1 MEGKMTAGEAADFL
15 GVTIQA
21 VHKQLK
27 SKSLEFSKNQNRVFF
42 SHETARQLFKIPF
55 QQKTVAFQI
64 VKGGTGKTSL
74 VYSIATRANLYGAR
88 VLCIDLDQQGNL
100 TQAFKVNPEESPAM
114 IDVIREGKPIEEA
127 MVHVSAGLDLIPS
140 RIENAI
146 LDNAI
151 ILGKHALAHVY
162 KKLLDPLKQKYDLI
176 IIDCPPALG
185 QSVAAVALAVD
196 EIVSPV
202 TPEKF
207 CLSGLKITTQELNG
221 LEDSYN
227 HKINMRIVVN
237 KFDSRTSLS
246 HEVLST
252 LIKHPVYG
260 AKMYKTYV
268 RTNQEFPNSI
278 ARGQSVFDSLKMTTA
293 KEDIDLLTRELLEIT
308 APSENKDSVS
318 LGTLEEV
325 GTEKAVA

>member
-1 MEGKMTAGEAADFL
+1 M
-15 GVTIQA
+15 
-21 VHKQLK
+21 
-27 SKSLEFSKNQNRVFF
+27 
-42 SHETARQLFKIPF
+42 
-55 QQKTVAFQI
+55 
-64 VKGGTGKTSL
+64 
-74 VYSIATRANLYGAR
+74 RANLYGAK

-100 TQAFKVNPEESPAM
+100 TQAFNINPEELPAM
-114 IDVIREGKPIEEA
+114 IDVIREGRAIEDA
-127 MVHVSAGLDLIPS
+127 IVHVGEGLDLIPS

-151 ILGKHALAHVY
+151 ILGKYALTHVY
-162 KKLLDPLKQKYDLI
+162 KKLIDPIKAKYDLI

-185 QSVAAVALAVD
+185 QSVAAMALAVD

-221 LEDSYN
+221 LEENFS

-252 LIKHPVYG
+252 LIKHPIFG
-260 AKMYKTYV
+260 EKMYKTYI
-268 RTNQEFPNSI
+268 RTNQDFQNTI
-278 ARGQSVFDSLKMTTA
+278 ARGQSIFDSLKMTTA
-293 KEDIDLLTRELLEIT
+293 KEDIDLLTRELLEII
-308 APSENKDSVS
+308 APSERKSSVS
-318 LGTLEEV
+318 LGRLEEK
-325 GTEKAVA
+325 EISSAIA